1 VLPPRTGARG
11 SLASPAVEAFE
22 REQVYWD
29 READKARTTRWAPLQ
44 VMLTGGQDEFGLSRG
59 ENIVVE
65 GAFLLRGE
73 VTRQ

>member
-1 VLPPRTGARG
+1 MRLVERSGAGPRSQSSDVAE
-11 SLASPAVEAFE
+11 V
-22 REQVYWD
+22 
-29 READKARTTRWAPLQ
+29 AD
-44 VMLTGGQDEFGLSRG
+44 GLSRG